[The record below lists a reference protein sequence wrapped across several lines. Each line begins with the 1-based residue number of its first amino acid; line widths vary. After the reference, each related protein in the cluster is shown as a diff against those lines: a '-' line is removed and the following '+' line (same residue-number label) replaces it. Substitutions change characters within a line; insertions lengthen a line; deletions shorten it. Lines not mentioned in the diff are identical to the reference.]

1 MRINAALILIVQ
13 SGFCNG
19 SPINFE
25 QAMHFKDCSGQDLAQ
40 PRQSKF
46 FSDSQKARKDDW
58 NNVNE
63 TNTGQAIVLVF
74 VWLHLALGDKLG
86 LRWRLEEKV

>member
-1 MRINAALILIVQ
+1 MGLQSILNKRCISGTALARILHNLDKAI
-13 SGFCNG
+13 
-19 SPINFE
+19 
-25 QAMHFKDCSGQDLAQ
+25 
-40 PRQSKF
+40 F